1 METILDKMAVY
12 GVIPVIAI
20 DDANHAISLAKAL
33 LEGGLPFA
41 EITFRTAAAEQ
52 SIRNIAAEVPEM
64 MVGAGSVANAAN
76 AERALAAGARFIV
89 SAGFD
94 GATVDWCSQ
103 RGMPITPGV
112 ATPTEIMMGLAK
124 GLDVLKFFPA
134 EVLGGPKALKAM
146 AAPFPGVKFIPTGGV
161 TLENLGEYLK
171 LPMVHCCGGSW
182 LATQKM
188 IAEGKF
194 AEITRLTGEAM
205 ALVRSLRAQ
214 RAKS

>member
-1 METILDKMAVY
+1 LDTILDNMAVY

-20 DDANHAISLAKAL
+20 DDADHAVSLARAL
-33 LEGGLPFA
+33 LDGGLPFA

-52 SIRNIAAEVPEM
+52 AIRSIAAEVPELI
-64 MVGAGSVANAAN
+64 VGAGSVANVAT

-94 GATVDWCSQ
+94 AATVDWCSQ
-103 RGMPITPGV
+103 HGLPITPGV

-124 GLDVLKFFPA
+124 GLNVLKFFPA

-188 IAEGKF
+188 IAGGKF
-194 AEITRLTGEAM
+194 SEITRLTYEAM
-205 ALVRSLRAQ
+205 ALVRSVRAGNDIP
-214 RAKS
+214 

>member
-1 METILDKMAVY
+1 MENILDQMAHY

-20 DDANHAISLAKAL
+20 DDPNHAVPLAKAL

-52 SIRNIAAEVPEM
+52 SIRNIAAEVPQM
-64 MVGAGSVANAAN
+64 IVGAGSVANVAT

-89 SAGFD
+89 SAGLD
-94 GATVDWCSQ
+94 PATVDWCGQ
-103 RGMPITPGV
+103 CGLPITPGV

-124 GLDVLKFFPA
+124 GLNVLKFFPA

-161 TLENLGEYLK
+161 TLENLADYLK
-171 LPMVHCCGGSW
+171 LPVVHCCGGSW

-188 IAEGKF
+188 IAGGQF
-194 AEITRLTGEAM
+194 DEITRLTAQAM
-205 ALVRSLRAQ
+205 ALVRQLRA
-214 RAKS
+214 